1 MRKRVK
7 KIYHV
12 KITSYYGT
20 TLVVRVDISAHLKSN
35 YVQYSKLALLINTTV
50 FTLQYSTVDSDL
62 YSLFVTTL

>member
-20 TLVVRVDISAHLKSN
+20 TLVVRVDISAYLKSN

-50 FTLQYSTVDSDL
+50 LYSHYSTVQ
-62 YSLFVTTL
+62 